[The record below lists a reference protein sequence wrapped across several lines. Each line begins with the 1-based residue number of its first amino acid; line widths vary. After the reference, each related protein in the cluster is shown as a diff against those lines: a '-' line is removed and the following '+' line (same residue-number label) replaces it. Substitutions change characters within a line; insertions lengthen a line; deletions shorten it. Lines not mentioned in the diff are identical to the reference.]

1 MTNGQAGE
9 KRQPEAPTLAANQIN
24 EAGKKWLQQ
33 LAETR
38 GDKTL
43 KQLTEEQLDAVS
55 GGSPSLW
62 DILGDAI
69 QDITGPI
76 GNGGPC
82 PTGMVSDLPI
92 VHADG
97 KVGRDS
103 CI

>member
-1 MTNGQAGE
+1 MANEQAGQ
-9 KRQPEAPTLAANQIN
+9 KKQAEAQTLTAHQIN
-24 EAGKKWLQQ
+24 EAGKKRLQLMAQ
-33 LAETR
+33 TR

-43 KQLTEEQLDAVS
+43 KQLTEEHLDAVC

-62 DILGDAI
+62 DILGPAI
-69 QDITGPI
+69 QDVTGPI

-92 VHADG
+92 HGID
-97 KVGRDS
+97 GRDS